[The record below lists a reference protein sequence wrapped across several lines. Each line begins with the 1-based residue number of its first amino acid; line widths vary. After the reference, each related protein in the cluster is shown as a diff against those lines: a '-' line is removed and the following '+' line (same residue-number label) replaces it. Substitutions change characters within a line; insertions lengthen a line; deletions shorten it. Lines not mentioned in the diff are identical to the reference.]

1 MLMKNTAVVTILT
14 NIGIEKSLKKEEIE
28 LIRTP
33 VGDKYISQLLKGK
46 GYSIGGEQSGHII
59 FNKYGTTGDGIL
71 TAIKLLEV
79 LADKKSTCSLLY
91 SGLEMYPQYSKNI
104 KVNDIDLALNN
115 IELKSLIENIE
126 DDLGEKGRLIIRKS
140 GTEPLIRIM
149 VKHEQDEVC
158 IQYVERIIEC
168 IEKVKD

>member
-1 MLMKNTAVVTILT
+1 
-14 NIGIEKSLKKEEIE
+14 
-28 LIRTP
+28 
-33 VGDKYISQLLKGK
+33 
-46 GYSIGGEQSGHII
+46 
-59 FNKYGTTGDGIL
+59 
-71 TAIKLLEV
+71 
-79 LADKKSTCSLLY
+79 
-91 SGLEMYPQYSKNI
+91 MYPQYSKNI